1 MLRHRR
7 RPRLTRRTAS
17 IARVS
22 RLVRVIAGAEEVAV
36 MALRAIRGATQLDS
50 DDRDHL
56 LVSVEELIG
65 EIFTQ
70 NDVDTDRLV
79 SMIFTATPDLH
90 SEFPALAARQLGIG
104 DVPLLCA
111 QEIDVE
117 GAMPRVIRVML
128 HLESDAPRSEIRH
141 VYLRGAAALRRD
153 LAQ

>member
-1 MLRHRR
+1 
-7 RPRLTRRTAS
+7 
-17 IARVS
+17 
-22 RLVRVIAGAEEVAV
+22 

-56 LVSVEELIG
+56 LVSVEELIR
-65 EIFTQ
+65 EIFSA
-70 NDVDTDRLV
+70 NDVDTDKLV
-79 SMIFTATPDLH
+79 SMIFTATSDLH

-117 GAMPRVIRVML
+117 GSMPRVIRVML
-128 HLESDAPRSEIRH
+128 HIETDVPRSEIRH
-141 VYLRGAAALRRD
+141 IYLRGAAALRRD